1 MNKEIIEKKLNTEIE
16 LLKIFSAYLIALIAG
31 ISTIIISEAY
41 TDKYVLYLLYI
52 GTIAFFV
59 VFVYCIYIFFRIK
72 KLYKFL

>member
-1 MNKEIIEKKLNTEIE
+1 MNKETVEKKLNTEIE
-16 LLKIFSAYLIALIAG
+16 LFKIFAAFLIALIAG
-31 ISTIIISEAY
+31 ISTIIISKTY